1 MRHLIK
7 FILSGLGLE
16 SLGRAIYARFSRR
29 FIWIGHRIQIFL
41 VMKRTL
47 AASSRD
53 LSLIINFL
61 RPEKVGAS
69 LIRMGSDGDGG
80 YIIPDDLV
88 GIVSCFSP
96 GVGDNSDFEKDLA
109 SRGIKCY
116 LTDGTVEEPPLSDP
130 LFYFAKKNL
139 SVFPINSK
147 EIKFD
152 DWINDNLD
160 SLGEDLILQMDIEGS
175 EWGIILNTPD
185 SLLQN
190 FRIMTIEFHDL
201 QLICTKL
208 GFDLISNV
216 LNKIHKNFAV
226 VHIHPNNWRLPVKV
240 HGIDI
245 PPILEVTYLRRDRA
259 NFGIP
264 NDFTNAKNFRNMPGL
279 AEINLS
285 SLWNR

>member
-7 FILSGLGLE
+7 SILRSLGLE
-16 SLGRAIYARFSRR
+16 RLGRAIYARFSRR
-29 FIWIGHRIQIFL
+29 FIWIGHHIQIFL
-41 VMKRTL
+41 VRKRTL

-53 LSLIINFL
+53 LSLIVNLL

-69 LIRMGSDGDGG
+69 LMRIGSDGDGG
-80 YIIPDDLV
+80 YIVPDDLV

-116 LTDGTVEEPPLSDP
+116 LTDGTVENPPLSDP
-130 LFYFAKKNL
+130 LFHFSKKNL

-152 DWINDNLD
+152 NWINDNLD
-160 SLGEDLILQMDIEGS
+160 SLSEELILQMDIEGS
-175 EWGIILNTPD
+175 EWGIILNTSD

-201 QLICTKL
+201 QLISTRL

-216 LNKIHKNFAV
+216 LSKIHKNFAV
-226 VHIHPNNWRLPVKV
+226 VHIHPNNWRLPIRV
-240 HGIDI
+240 HGIDV

-259 NFGIP
+259 NFGVP
-264 NDFTNAKNFRNMPGL
+264 NDFTNAKNFRNMPAL
-279 AEINLS
+279 PEINLS
-285 SLWNR
+285 SLWH

>member
-7 FILSGLGLE
+7 SILSSLGLE
-16 SLGRAIYARFSRR
+16 SLGRASYARFSRR

-69 LIRMGSDGDGG
+69 LIRIGSDGDGG

-116 LTDGTVEEPPLSDP
+116 LTDGTVEEPPLLDP
-130 LFYFAKKNL
+130 LFHFTKKNL

-152 DWINDNLD
+152 DWVNDNLD
-160 SLGEDLILQMDIEGS
+160 PLGEDLILQMDIEGS

-201 QLICTKL
+201 QLISTKL

-226 VHIHPNNWRLPVKV
+226 VNIHANNWRLPVRV
-240 HGIDI
+240 HEIDI

-259 NFGIP
+259 NLGIP